1 MYLTKIS
8 MRLLLLLLF
17 LLLLFIFLYFSRAWM
32 KITLCN
38 SSLPCLNK
46 VLLLLLYLQNGRVVH
61 VDIDWWSLR
70 IQYIRAIVLRV
81 GVTEQGHCLDASSG
95 IDKFKPETNRKW
107 HHIGNN
113 VCYCISIIRISRK
126 TEIKRSYQGMIKKKI
141 KYKQS
146 YTNHLA
152 WN

>member
-8 MRLLLLLLF
+8 MRLLL

-46 VLLLLLYLQNGRVVH
+46 VLLLLYLQNGHVVH

-70 IQYIRAIVLRV
+70 IQYIRVIVLRV

-107 HHIGNN
+107 HHIGNI

-126 TEIKRSYQGMIKKKI
+126 TEIKRSYKGMIKKKN
-141 KYKQS
+141 
-146 YTNHLA
+146 TNKVTPTTWPETNDPHE
-152 WN
+152 